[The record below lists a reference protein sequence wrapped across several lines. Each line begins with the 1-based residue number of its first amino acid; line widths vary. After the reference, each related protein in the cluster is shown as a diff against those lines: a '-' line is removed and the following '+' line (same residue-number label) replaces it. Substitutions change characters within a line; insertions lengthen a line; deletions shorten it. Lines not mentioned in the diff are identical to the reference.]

1 MANIVCVVGRLT
13 KDPETRQTTTGKQ
26 VTSFSIAVDD
36 PYNKD
41 HTNFFNVQTWGKQAE
56 YASKYLCKGRLV
68 SVEGR
73 LNHRKYTTSDGANRD
88 AVEIVA
94 ERVQGLDRP
103 KDDDK
108 TNEGTVEMPEGDPD
122 PFEETW

>member
-1 MANIVCVVGRLT
+1 MNATQQIGRLT
-13 KDPETRQTTTGKQ
+13 HDPESRMTTTGKQ
-26 VTSFSIAVDD
+26 VVSFSIAVDD

-41 HTNFFNVQTWGKQAE
+41 HTNFFNVQAWGKQADFC
-56 YASKYLCKGRLV
+56 AKYLTKGRLV

-73 LNHRKYTTSDGANRD
+73 LNHRKYTTSDGAHRD

-108 TNEGTVEMPEGDPD
+108 TNEGTVEMPDSYD
-122 PFEETW
+122 PFQE

>member
-1 MANIVCVVGRLT
+1 MNATQQIGRLT
-13 KDPETRQTTTGKQ
+13 KDPESRNTTTGKQ
-26 VTSFSIAVDD
+26 VVSFSIAVDD

-56 YASKYLCKGRLV
+56 FCGKYLTKGRLV

-73 LNHRKYTTSDGANRD
+73 LNHRKYTTNDGANRD
-88 AVEIVA
+88 CVEIVA

-108 TNEGTVEMPEGDPD
+108 TNEGTVEMPEYD
-122 PFEETW
+122 PFSDE